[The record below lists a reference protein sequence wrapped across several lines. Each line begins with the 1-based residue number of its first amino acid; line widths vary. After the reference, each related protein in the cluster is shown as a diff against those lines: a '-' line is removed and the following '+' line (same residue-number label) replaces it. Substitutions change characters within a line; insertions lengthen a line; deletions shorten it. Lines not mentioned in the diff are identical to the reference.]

1 MGNII
6 KVQDIDS
13 STDMFRLL
21 VYTNVTQDDS
31 ACSINKPMAEELLK
45 LKANRR
51 TMQFDKCFSRVLN
64 SLPANPTIKD
74 IDVMFNPAYEVDV
87 LKVLVSAYKQKP
99 FSLIWPGKY
108 EDGKLIYSAEGF
120 PDYKVY
126 DINDYDIV
134 CVI

>member
-1 MGNII
+1 MGIVVEARKI
-6 KVQDIDS
+6 H
-13 STDMFRLL
+13 STADLFRLL
-21 VYTNVTQDDS
+21 IYTNISQDDS

-51 TMQFDKCFSRVLN
+51 TMQFEKCFSRVLS
-64 SLPANPTIKD
+64 SLPDNPIIKD
-74 IDVMFNPAYEVDV
+74 IDVMFNPVYEVDV

-99 FSLIWPGKY
+99 FSLIWPGRY

>member
-1 MGNII
+1 MGII
-6 KVQDIDS
+6 IEAKKNN
-13 STDMFRLL
+13 STDSLFRLL
-21 VYTNVTQDDS
+21 IYAAAFQEGS
-31 ACSINKPMAEELLK
+31 AYSMNEPMAKELLR
-45 LKANRR
+45 LKENRR
-51 TMQFDKCFSRVLN
+51 TMKLEKCFSRVLS
-64 SLPANPTIKD
+64 SLPENPTIKD

-87 LKVLVSAYKQKP
+87 IRVLVSAYKQKS
-99 FSLIWPGKY
+99 FSLIWSGEY